1 MAFSSIPFYLDP
13 PNWHH
18 EQGNHHQ
25 QQQQQL
31 GVTNGNSSQLSPAVL
46 PPPEATT
53 SPGGGGGPA
62 GSIRSG
68 SITERA
74 RLAKITQPKTALNCP
89 RCESTNTKFCYFN
102 NYNLSQPRHFCKTC
116 RRYWTRGG
124 ALRNVPVGG
133 GCRRNNKRSS
143 SKRTR
148 SSKSPIRSERSR
160 NVPIITSNSTTTIT
174 FPSHFP
180 PPSTHLSF
188 LNTPF
193 HNFNHFNSTQ
203 NGLNF
208 GEIQPHE
215 GDATFV
221 DQFRHQQMQQFS
233 FFSPLEQPSNLYPI
247 YSEFGISHHDLENV
261 KVEENKSSTSTQGMN
276 LQRNNN
282 LGVNQ
287 FWTNYNISS
296 TSTSQLL

>member
-1 MAFSSIPFYLDP
+1 MAFSSIPFYQDP

-25 QQQQQL
+25 QQHL
-31 GVTNGNSSQLSPAVL
+31 GVTNENSSELSPAVL
-46 PPPEATT
+46 PPPGAA
-53 SPGGGGGPA
+53 PGGGGGPV
-62 GSIRSG
+62 GSTRSG

-74 RLAKITQPKTALNCP
+74 RLSKITQPDVALKCP

-116 RRYWTRGG
+116 RRYWTIGG

-143 SKRTR
+143 SKRSR
-148 SSKSPIRSERSR
+148 KSQIRSERSR
-160 NVPIITSNSTTTIT
+160 NVSISTSNSTNTIT
-174 FPSHFP
+174 TPSHFP

-188 LNTPF
+188 FNTPF

-215 GDATFV
+215 GDPTFV
-221 DQFRHQQMQQFS
+221 NQFRHQQMQQFS

-247 YSEFGISHHDLENV
+247 YSEFGINHHDLENV
-261 KVEENKSSTSTQGMN
+261 KVEENKSSTNSSQGMN

>member
-1 MAFSSIPFYLDP
+1 MAFSSIPLYLDP
-13 PNWHH
+13 SNWQH
-18 EQGNHHQ
+18 EQENHHQ

-31 GVTNGNSSQLSPAVL
+31 GVTNENPSQLSPAVL
-46 PPPEATT
+46 PPPA
-53 SPGGGGGPA
+53 SIAGGGGGQA
-62 GSIRSG
+62 GSIRPG
-68 SITERA
+68 SMTERA
-74 RLAKITQPKTALNCP
+74 RLAKITQPETALKCP
-89 RCESTNTKFCYFN
+89 RCQSTNTKFCYYN

-133 GCRRNNKRSS
+133 GCRRNNKRSR
-143 SKRTR
+143 KRTR

-160 NVPIITSNSTTTIT
+160 NGPIITSNSTTTIT
-174 FPSHFP
+174 FPSHLP

-193 HNFNHFNSTQ
+193 HNFNDFNSTQ

-215 GDATFV
+215 GDGRFF
-221 DQFRHQQMQQFS
+221 DQFILQQMQQFS
-233 FFSPLEQPSNLYPI
+233 FFSPLEQPSTLYPI
-247 YSEFGISHHDLENV
+247 CSEFGISHDLENV
-261 KVEENKSSTSTQGMN
+261 KVEENKISSNSQGMN

-287 FWTNYNISS
+287 FWTDYNICS
-296 TSTSQLL
+296 TSPSQLL

>member
-25 QQQQQL
+25 QQQQHL

-46 PPPEATT
+46 PPPEAAT

-62 GSIRSG
+62 GSIKSG

-74 RLAKITQPKTALNCP
+74 RLAKITQPETALNCP

-160 NVPIITSNSTTTIT
+160 NVPIITSNSTTTTT

-180 PPSTHLSF
+180 PPSLAYNEQVEHSF
-188 LNTPF
+188 RFAPTK
-193 HNFNHFNSTQ
+193 
-203 NGLNF
+203 
-208 GEIQPHE
+208 
-215 GDATFV
+215 
-221 DQFRHQQMQQFS
+221 FS
-233 FFSPLEQPSNLYPI
+233 KL
-247 YSEFGISHHDLENV
+247 
-261 KVEENKSSTSTQGMN
+261 
-276 LQRNNN
+276 
-282 LGVNQ
+282 
-287 FWTNYNISS
+287 
-296 TSTSQLL
+296 